1 MKFLAP
7 AFLVLFFG
15 SCCSTFAQEGFE
27 LPNDAD
33 TPVFTME
40 FVRVGKAGEVKKGN
54 PYIQVLADGRVLK
67 RSNTHGAPPF
77 EIQLSEE
84 ELNDFLSKCID
95 EYNFYEIDGGRIAKE
110 MVEQDAVKPRPRM
123 ADGATV
129 EMSILLGRGGHSY
142 QIYNAKHVAKQY
154 REIEALQNAVAIEN
168 LVRRMGHYAIAGG
181 QENLEHALEEI
192 NKALKADGRQTM
204 AMNALSYC
212 LDRNG
217 MIEIVFTQ
225 GIATGK
231 FTIDGDRETV
241 KISFLRK

>member
-1 MKFLAP
+1 
-7 AFLVLFFG
+7 
-15 SCCSTFAQEGFE
+15 
-27 LPNDAD
+27 
-33 TPVFTME
+33 
-40 FVRVGKAGEVKKGN
+40 
-54 PYIQVLADGRVLK
+54 
-67 RSNTHGAPPF
+67 
-77 EIQLSEE
+77 
-84 ELNDFLSKCID
+84 
-95 EYNFYEIDGGRIAKE
+95 
-110 MVEQDAVKPRPRM
+110 
-123 ADGATV
+123 
-129 EMSILLGRGGHSY
+129 
-142 QIYNAKHVAKQY
+142 
-154 REIEALQNAVAIEN
+154 
-168 LVRRMGHYAIAGG
+168 MGHYAIAGG